1 MSDDFLSTPTKFR
14 SLSGASRILEQL
26 LLGSL
31 TILGSLWA
39 LGIHHSLPWAFFN
52 QQYLGLFLALGLAS
66 IFVAVKA
73 RAKETGDHVPWHD
86 WFFAVAGLLVGLY
99 VNVFYPTLSFR
110 VRCIYLFRWR

>member
-73 RAKETGDHVPWHD
+73 RAKETGDHVP
-86 WFFAVAGLLVGLY
+86 
-99 VNVFYPTLSFR
+99 
-110 VRCIYLFRWR
+110 